1 MEQLMQFDGAAKKLE
16 GNHLEREAKGRD
28 PLVNANV
35 PKPIRIP
42 FRIDDAIM
50 LRSLANQAHIAKSR
64 VIGAMH
70 GKFILIMEPTARI
83 NDRLSAVLDQDFLC
97 SYFNDGTLHTFYSRY
112 RRHLLGDIVC
122 IEYPREVEV
131 RQIRKHRRIR
141 VNIET
146 QCTLDGTVDVFLAEM
161 ADISQGGC
169 RLVLNERV
177 RFVKGINLSLTF
189 NLPNEAFVSGLQT
202 VVARIT
208 RIQNGQATE
217 LGVSF
222 IGPESE
228 TAKIANFCEFCMYFD
243 LEGIPVQT

>member
-1 MEQLMQFDGAAKKLE
+1 MELNDAGVKMADNQLDLDAK
-16 GNHLEREAKGRD
+16 NQD
-28 PLVNANV
+28 PDVDEDLATQVRV
-35 PKPIRIP
+35 P

-83 NDRLSAVLDQDFLC
+83 SDRLSAVLDEDFLC

-122 IEYPREVEV
+122 IDYPREVEV

-146 QCTLDGTVDVFLAEM
+146 QCILGGTVDVFLAEM

-169 RLVLNERV
+169 RLVVDQRA
-177 RFVKGINLSLTF
+177 RFAKGYNLSLAF

-202 VVARIT
+202 VVARVI
-208 RIQNGQATE
+208 RVKNGQATE
-217 LGVSF
+217 LGLAF
-222 IGPESE
+222 TGPESE
-228 TAKIANFCEFCMYFD
+228 IAKVANFCEFCMYFD
-243 LEGIPVQT
+243 LEGIPAQA

>member
-1 MEQLMQFDGAAKKLE
+1 MRFDELPEMLADNRAE
-16 GNHLEREAKGRD
+16 GEYGRRD
-28 PLVNANV
+28 LGDDTDA
-35 PKPIRIP
+35 PIRIP
-42 FRIDDAIM
+42 LKIDEGIVVH
-50 LRSLANQAHIAKSR
+50 SITNTSHIAKAR
-64 VIGAMH
+64 IIGAKA
-70 GKFILIMEPTARI
+70 GDYVLITEPTVRI
-83 NDRLSAVLDQDFLC
+83 NERVAAVLDKDFLC
-97 SYFNDGTLHTFYSRY
+97 SYFCDGNLYIFHSRC
-112 RRHLLGDIVC
+112 RRYLTDDVMC